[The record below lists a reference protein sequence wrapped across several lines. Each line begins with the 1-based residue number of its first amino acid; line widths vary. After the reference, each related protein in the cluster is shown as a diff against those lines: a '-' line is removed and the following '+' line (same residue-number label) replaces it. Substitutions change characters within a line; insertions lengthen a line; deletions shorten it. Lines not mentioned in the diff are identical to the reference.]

1 MRIGEQKMS
10 TVGYISRDMTG
21 TTFQGIF
28 PEGSPAH
35 LDVSRAKDISLN
47 LERAEIESYAKRG
60 ADLHIVL
67 ANGETLVLENYYAFS
82 TTGAKNLFLSA
93 NGDFIEV
100 VLEDKADGML
110 FASYEPLDLT
120 GKWSAYDDLA
130 FLDVERIEPVV
141 APLAAPLFGGFGAAG
156 AAAAGLVGTAV
167 VLNDDENGGSSSTPD
182 TTAPVADVTSGTQS
196 TGDIV
201 NAADHSAG
209 PVITGTG
216 EPGASLD
223 VLVNGVTQS
232 TTVDANGTWSVTF
245 DPADIPT
252 GEYDTQIV
260 ITTTDA
266 AGNSRSYND
275 ILEVDTIAPPIALDT
290 VEGDDIVNLVEAAD
304 GVQLSGTG
312 EAGASITVQFQGH
325 TRSTTV
331 ANDGT
336 WSINYSA
343 GQITGG
349 SYDSTIAITSTD
361 AAGNTS
367 SHNHTVRIDTE
378 TTVSVDTGQ
387 VGGDDTVNAAERS
400 GGIDLTGTVE
410 PGSAVLVQLGSVT
423 KTASVDASG
432 NWTANFAASD
442 IPTGS
447 YDAAVT
453 VQATDAVGNTASTSH
468 TLTIDTQVT
477 PLSVA
482 TSQTADDVVNLAE
495 RKAGVTLTGT
505 VEQGSGVEVS
515 IGSVTRS
522 ASVDSSG
529 NWSVTF
535 AEADIPSGEYVTNA
549 TITATDAAGNTR
561 SISETFTV
569 DTEYTTPDVDS
580 VTFSSGDV
588 RRISAEGVTDSY
600 SVSALETGGA
610 VSSPAAAVAQD
621 PVFGTEF
628 TFSTPV
634 PDGTHLVVTSED
646 TAGNASSTLV
656 VLEDNAV
663 NGGTMDHAG
672 LSQFNVDAL
681 NLDYASDVS
690 LNLTEANIK
699 ALSGNSD
706 TLTVHGGA
714 DDTLT
719 VTGAAAAGTQLVD
732 GQIYNV
738 YTIGTDGTTLLVDQD
753 VNVLI

>member
-10 TVGYISRDMTG
+10 TVGYISRGVTG
-21 TTFQGIF
+21 TTFQGTF

-47 LERAEIESYAKRG
+47 LERAEIESYARRG

-67 ANGETLVLENYYAFS
+67 ANGETLVLDNYFS
-82 TTGAKNLFLSA
+82 AAGTGGKNLFLSA

-110 FASYEPLDLT
+110 FASYESLDLT
-120 GKWSAYDDLA
+120 GKWSAYDDLV
-130 FLDVERIEPVV
+130 FLDVDRIEPVI

-156 AAAAGLVGTAV
+156 AAAAGVVGTAA
-167 VLNDDENGGSSSTPD
+167 VLNDDGDGGSSSTPD
-182 TTAPVADVTSGTQS
+182 TTAPVADVTDGTQS
-196 TGDIV
+196 VGDIV

-209 PVITGTG
+209 PVISGTG
-216 EPGASLD
+216 EPGASLE

-232 TTVDANGTWSVTF
+232 TTVNPDGTWSVTF
-245 DPADIPT
+245 DSADIPT
-252 GEYDTQIV
+252 GEYETPVV

-266 AGNSRSYND
+266 AGNSNSYND
-275 ILEVDTIAPPIALDT
+275 VLEVDTIAPPIAIDT
-290 VEGDDIVNLVEAAD
+290 VEGDDIINLAEASD
-304 GVQLSGTG
+304 GVALSGTG
-312 EAGASITVQFQGH
+312 EAGASITVEFQGH

-331 ANDGT
+331 ANDGS
-336 WSINYSA
+336 WSINFGA
-343 GQITGG
+343 GQISGG
-349 SYDSTIAITSTD
+349 TYDSAISITSTD
-361 AAGNTS
+361 AAGNS
-367 SHNHTVRIDTE
+367 SSETHTVRIDTE
-378 TTVSVDTGQ
+378 TAVGIAAGQ
-387 VGGDDTVNAAERS
+387 AGGDDTVNAAERS

-410 PGSAVLVQLGSVT
+410 PGSTVLVQLGSVT
-423 KTASVDASG
+423 RTASVDAQG
-432 NWTANFAASD
+432 NWTASFSASD
-442 IPTGS
+442 IPAGS
-447 YDAAVT
+447 YNAAVT

-468 TLTIDTQVT
+468 TLAIDTEVT
-477 PLSVA
+477 PLTVA
-482 TSQTADDVVNLAE
+482 SSQTADDVINLAE
-495 RKAGVTLTGT
+495 RSAGVTLTGT

-515 IGSVTRS
+515 IGSITRT
-522 ASVDSSG
+522 ASVDAAG

-535 AEADIPSGEYVTNA
+535 AEADIPSGEYATNA
-549 TITATDAAGNTR
+549 TIVATDAAGNTR
-561 SISETFTV
+561 SISESFTV

-600 SVSALETGGA
+600 SVNALESNGSVTSPSA
-610 VSSPAAAVAQD
+610 VVAQD

-634 PDGTHLVVTSED
+634 PDGTHLVVSSED

-663 NGGTMDHAG
+663 NSGTMDHAG
-672 LSQFNVDAL
+672 LSQFNIDAL
-681 NLDYASDVS
+681 NLDYAADVS
-690 LNLTEANIK
+690 LSLTEANIK

-719 VTGAAAAGTQLVD
+719 VAGASAAGTQLVD

-738 YTIGTDGTTLLVDQD
+738 YTVGTDGTTLLVDQD